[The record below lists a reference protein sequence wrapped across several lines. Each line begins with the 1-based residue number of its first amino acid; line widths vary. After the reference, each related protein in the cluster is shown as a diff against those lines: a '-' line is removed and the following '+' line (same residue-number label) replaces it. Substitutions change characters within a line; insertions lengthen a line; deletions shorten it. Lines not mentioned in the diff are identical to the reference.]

1 MKEENPLKKSNYYIR
16 HYGILFREEE
26 EDEQT
31 VEQDDIQV
39 DVQGMLINIH
49 LVKYLFITV

>member
-1 MKEENPLKKSNYYIR
+1 MKEETPLKKSNYYIR

>member
-1 MKEENPLKKSNYYIR
+1 MKEETPLKKSNYCIR

-31 VEQDDIQV
+31 VEQDDIHI

-49 LVKYLFITV
+49 LVRYLFIKV

>member
-1 MKEENPLKKSNYYIR
+1 MKEESPLKKSNYYIR

-39 DVQGMLINIH
+39 DVQGITIIIYL
-49 LVKYLFITV
+49 LKYLFITV